1 MFHQTDLSLV
11 LDGLVRRT
19 VLAHTER
26 VVRPDI
32 DYMQVHQG
40 SQTHGGFHI
49 VREDEE
55 RTARRNHAP
64 MQRHT
69 VGNAG
74 HRQLRNAC
82 LENLPE
88 KSPFEKALVFLR

>member
-64 MQRHT
+64 CSAIPLAMQAIVSSET
-69 VGNAG
+69 PAWK
-74 HRQLRNAC
+74 
-82 LENLPE
+82 NLPE